1 MHSTID
7 CAQKGAFS
15 MKKFENPEIQ
25 VEHFEVEDVITA
37 SSNTDSLTPKPAN
50 TTDIY

>member
-7 CAQKGAFS
+7 CTQKGAFS

-25 VEHFEVEDVITA
+25 VEHFDVEDVITA
-37 SSNTDSLTPKPAN
+37 SSNEPATFRLEN
-50 TTDIY
+50 TTGIH